1 MKLEEIQQSW
11 EKDCIIDRSELGEE
25 SLKIPKLHS
34 KYFNMFSTERMLMRK
49 MESDLKKLYRIK
61 YEYYSG
67 TIDLDTLKEYNWEP
81 NPLKILRSDIAM
93 YMDSDKE
100 YQTLQLKYEYQKEKV
115 EFIENIIKSLTNR
128 GYQIK
133 SAIDWEKFKVG
144 A

>member
-11 EKDCIIDRSELGEE
+11 EKDCVIDRSELGEE

-34 KYFNMFSTERMLMRK
+34 KYFNMFSAERMTLRK
-49 MESDLKKLYRIK
+49 LESDLKKLYRVK

-67 TIDLDTLKEYNWEP
+67 TLDFDTLREYNWEP
-81 NPLKILRSDIAM
+81 NPLKILRSDIGM
-93 YMDSDKE
+93 YMDSDTD
-100 YQTLQLKYEYQKEKV
+100 YQTMHLKYEYQKEKV
-115 EFIENIIKSLTNR
+115 DFLENIIKSLINR
-128 GYQIK
+128 GFQIK

>member
-49 MESDLKKLYRIK
+49 MENDLKKLYRIK

-67 TIDLDTLKEYNWEP
+67 TIDFETLKEYNWEP

>member
-67 TIDLDTLKEYNWEP
+67 TIDFETLKEYNWEP

>member
-67 TIDLDTLKEYNWEP
+67 TIDFDTLKEYNWEP